1 VTGPAARD
9 LPRAAAGRS
18 GLPTVEVVVPCYNYG
33 HLLRGCL
40 DSILGQDG
48 VEAQV
53 LVVDDASPDG
63 SGDVAERLAADDPRV
78 RVTRHAANKG
88 HIATYNDGL
97 AETTGDYVVLLSADD
112 LVAPGA
118 FRRAT
123 ELMEANPDVG
133 FVYGFSRYF
142 TEPADL
148 PARPG
153 GRATARVVHGPQWIE
168 RRLHKATNTISSPE
182 VVVRGSLQR
191 AVGGYRPDL
200 PYSGDLEMWLR
211 LAARADVGIITGVDQ
226 AYYRV
231 HQQSMTRTSY
241 KAEIRDLQ
249 QRYLAFAT
257 FLDEAGGSVAD
268 PPAARRHVGRV
279 LGASAAWRA
288 GRTQMTAPEQA
299 AEVAEM
305 ERWALEVAPDVVRSP
320 EYRALRLARRRGT
333 RAATHP
339 TVLATAVR
347 RRIEEQLYWS
357 SRRRR
362 GV

>member
-1 VTGPAARD
+1 MTRPAARD
-9 LPRAAAGRS
+9 LPRATGGRS

-33 HLLRGCL
+33 HLLPGCL

-48 VEAQV
+48 VEARV
-53 LVVDDASPDG
+53 HIVDDASPDG
-63 SGDVAERLAADDPRV
+63 SGEVAEQLAAADSRV
-78 RVTRHAANKG
+78 RVTRHAVNKG

-112 LVAPGA
+112 LIAPGA

-123 ELMEANPDVG
+123 QLMEARPAVG

-153 GRATARVVHGPQWIE
+153 DRARARVVSGPQWIE
-168 RRLHKATNTISSPE
+168 RRLRKATNTISSPE

-231 HQQSMTRTSY
+231 HQHSMTRTSY

-249 QRYLAFAT
+249 QRYLAFTA
-257 FLDEAGGSVAD
+257 FLDKAGPSVAD
-268 PPAARRHVGRV
+268 PDVARRHVARV

-288 GRTQMTAPEQA
+288 ARTLMTAPDQA
-299 AEVAEM
+299 AEAAEM
-305 ERWALEVAPDVVRSP
+305 EGWALRVAPDVVRTP
-320 EYRALRLARRRGT
+320 EYRALRLARRR
-333 RAATHP
+333 AAGAARSP
-339 TVLATAVR
+339 AVMATALR
-347 RRIEEQLYWS
+347 RRVDEKLYWL